1 MTVTNSNRKTRV
13 LLHFSAIAFG
23 LACLLGGL
31 GASRSQ
37 MREASSADP
46 EAEAATSGGAS
57 SDPAKPDE
65 AMRARVSE
73 TYGKLTIGFEAND
86 GQTDPAVAYYAR
98 TFAGNVFV
106 TRDGRIVYSLPG
118 EKPSA
123 QGTHSSATHSAAR
136 KDGWSLTETVVGGRA
151 RPSGTGRAATHV
163 SYFMGNNPERWRS
176 DLPTFESV
184 SLGDVWPGI
193 SLELQAHGKNVEK
206 LFTVG
211 PAANPSRI
219 RMSMAGARFLRVDES
234 GALVMATRIGD
245 VTLTP
250 PVAFQVSEGERQP
263 VRVAYEL
270 HGREYGF
277 RLGDYDPAL
286 PVVIDPLLQAT
297 YLGGSGSDEAFAL
310 AIHPTT
316 GDVYVA
322 GDTTSANFP
331 GTTGGAQAAN
341 GGGGD
346 DAYVARFNSTLTSLT
361 QTTYLGGS
369 DEDQA
374 NALAINPTTGDIYVT
389 GGTRSTNFP
398 GTTGGAQSAFGGGGD
413 AFIARLNSALTS
425 LTQATYLGG
434 SGSDVASSFAINPT
448 TGDVYVAG
456 ETQSTNFPGTTGGA
470 QAANGGGL
478 DDAFVARL
486 NSTLTSLTQSTYL
499 GGSGSDFANA
509 LAINPTTGDVYMA
522 GDTDS
527 TNFPGTTGGAQ
538 AANGGGFDDAFASRI
553 NSTLTSLTQAT
564 YLGGSGSDFASALAI
579 HPTTGDVYVAGRTFS
594 TNFPGT
600 TGGAQPANG
609 GGLDD
614 AFVARLNSTLTSLTQ
629 STYLGGGGGEFACA
643 LAIHPT
649 TGDIYVAGDTDSTNF
664 PGTTGGAQAA
674 NGGGRDAFVAR
685 LNSALT
691 SLTQSTYLGGSGSDE
706 TFALAIHPATGD
718 AYVAGRTFSTNFP
731 GTTGGAQPANGGGQ
745 DAFVARETANLAL
758 STPTPTPT
766 PTSTPT
772 PTPTPTPTTAT
783 VDGRVLTSDG
793 RGLRNATVSITD
805 SNNITQLATTS
816 SFGFFSF
823 NNVLTGQTYTV
834 RISSRFFRFSPRT
847 FAVNGNLTLADFVG
861 LE

>member
-13 LLHFSAIAFG
+13 LLHFFAIAFG
-23 LACLLGGL
+23 LACLLGCL
-31 GASRSQ
+31 GTWGSL
-37 MREASSADP
+37 MREESSADP
-46 EAEAATSGGAS
+46 AAEAAPSDGAS

-65 AMRARVSE
+65 AMRARVGE
-73 TYGKLTIGFEAND
+73 TYGKVTIGFEAND

-98 TFAGNVFV
+98 TFAGNLFV

-123 QGTHSSATHSAAR
+123 PGTHSPVVHSRAR

-151 RPSGTGRAATHV
+151 RPSGTGRANTHV

-193 SLELQAHGKNVEK
+193 SLELQAHGKYVEK
-206 LFTVG
+206 LFTVQ

-219 RMSMAGARFLRVDES
+219 RMNMTGARSLRVDVS
-234 GALVMATRIGD
+234 GALVMATSIGD

-250 PVAFQVSEGERQP
+250 PVAFQESEGERQP
-263 VRVAYEL
+263 VTVAYEL

-277 RLGDYDPAL
+277 RLGNYDPAL

-297 YLGGSGSDEAFAL
+297 YLGGSGSDEALAL
-310 AIHPTT
+310 AINPTT
-316 GDVYVA
+316 GDVYLA
-322 GDTTSANFP
+322 GDTNSTNFP
-331 GTTGGAQAAN
+331 GTAGGAQAAN

-346 DAYVARFNSTLTSLT
+346 AYIARFNATLTSLI

-374 NALAINPTTGDIYVT
+374 NALAIHPTTSDVYVT

-398 GTTGGAQSAFGGGGD
+398 GTTGGSQSTIGGGSD
-413 AFIARLNSALTS
+413 AFIVRLNSTLTS

-434 SGSDVASSFAINPT
+434 SGEDVGSAFAINPT
-448 TGDVYVAG
+448 TGDLYVAG
-456 ETQSTNFPGTTGGA
+456 ATQSTNFPGTTGGA
-470 QAANGGGL
+470 QATNGGGL
-478 DDAFVARL
+478 DDAVVARL

-499 GGSGSDFANA
+499 GGSSYDFANA
-509 LAINPTTGDVYMA
+509 LAINPTTGDVYLA

-538 AANGGGFDDAFASRI
+538 AANGGGFDDAFVVRI
-553 NSTLTSLTQAT
+553 NPTLTSLTQGT
-564 YLGGSGSDFASALAI
+564 YLGGSGSDFDSALAI

-600 TGGAQPANG
+600 TGGAQAANG
-609 GGLDD
+609 GGQD
-614 AFVARLNSTLTSLTQ
+614 AFAARLNSTLTSLTQ
-629 STYLGGGGGEFACA
+629 ATYLGGGGSEFACG

-664 PGTTGGAQAA
+664 PGTTGGAQPA
-674 NGGGRDAFVAR
+674 NGGGRDAFGAR

-691 SLTQSTYLGGSGSDE
+691 SLTQATYLGGSGSDE

-718 AYVAGRTFSTNFP
+718 VYVAGRTVSTNFP
-731 GTTGGAQPANGGGQ
+731 GTAGGAQSTNGGGQ

-758 STPTPTPT
+758 STPTPTATPT
-766 PTSTPT
+766 PTITPT
-772 PTPTPTPTTAT
+772 PTPTPTMAT
-783 VDGRVLTSDG
+783 VDGRVLTADG

-805 SNNITQLATTS
+805 SNNVTQMATTS

-834 RISSRFFRFSPRT
+834 RITSRFFRFSPRT
-847 FAVNGNLTLADFVG
+847 FPVNGNLTLADFVG
-861 LE
+861 QE